1 MKYDIFCRK
10 MGKNIPVF
18 VGRWDEKQQ
27 IVQSFFVTVHY
38 AKPKARLGLGLTGVG
53 RWEGT
58 KNNDGN

>member
-1 MKYDIFCRK
+1 MIYFVERWGRIFQSLLGGGMKNSKSCK
-10 MGKNIPVF
+10 V
-18 VGRWDEKQQ
+18 
-27 IVQSFFVTVHY
+27 FFVTVHY